1 MWATAQLN
9 TPSCTVVLE
18 FLEVYNGAFFSIKRS
33 GECRRGRGDMRHG
46 ARGKMSRCR
55 MSPVEH
61 PRAHSSLAL
70 RRLGRIAPTDCFI
83 RGSISTDWEPT
94 VWLLTK
100 TLHPTAHNNKQ
111 VTTGLHEAGG
121 PRRAGGEVRATAG
134 RHPAPRGLSTP
145 CAGRGLSH
153 APRG

>member
-1 MWATAQLN
+1 MWATARLN

-46 ARGKMSRCR
+46 ARGKREMQG
-55 MSPVEH
+55 VG
-61 PRAHSSLAL
+61 RASTHSSLAL
-70 RRLGRIAPTDCFI
+70 SARANSPSRLFYSGEYIDRLGASSMVTHKNC
-83 RGSISTDWEPT
+83 T
-94 VWLLTK
+94 
-100 TLHPTAHNNKQ
+100 PTAHKDKQ
-111 VTTGLHEAGG
+111 VTTGLHEAG
-121 PRRAGGEVRATAG
+121 PAAGGEVRATAG

-145 CAGRGLSH
+145 CAGRCLSH